1 LNNQDVQDKDVKAF
15 AQTQELINRL
25 SSEGSM
31 SKVQLMKKLFNA
43 NTDEMIKWLQ
53 EQDKQANLCV

>member
-1 LNNQDVQDKDVKAF
+1 
-15 AQTQELINRL
+15 
-25 SSEGSM
+25 M